1 MVNSTTKNSDKM
13 NNKKGGRRLSMEKA
27 DQIRKLHKN
36 KKTKLTQEEI
46 GDIFKVSREAINSIL
61 TGKTYKEI

>member
-1 MVNSTTKNSDKM
+1 MH
-13 NNKKGGRRLSMEKA
+13 NKKGGRRLSMAKA

-36 KKTKLTQEEI
+36 EKTKLTQEEI

>member
-1 MVNSTTKNSDKM
+1 M
-13 NNKKGGRRLSMEKA
+13 NNKKGGRRLSMRKA